1 MDHNDKQAIAGLFGK
16 LADVERQSPQRD
28 GEAEAFIAQQVARQP
43 GAPYYL
49 AQMVVV
55 QEQALN
61 AAEARI
67 ADLEAQVHA
76 ARQGG
81 QGGFL
86 SRLLGGPGAAPRPRQ
101 PVGQSLGQPPGQP
114 APGMAQPGRSGGFL
128 GGAAQTA
135 MGVAGG
141 MMLANAIGGMFAGS
155 AEAGESPEEPA
166 DMGFDDGG
174 DWEEF

>member
-1 MDHNDKQAIAGLFGK
+1 MDHNDKQAIEGLFGK
-16 LADVERQSPQRD
+16 LATIERQSQPRD
-28 GEAEAFIAQQVARQP
+28 AEAEAFIAQQVARQP

-49 AQMVVV
+49 AQTVVV

-86 SRLLGGPGAAPRPRQ
+86 SRLLGGGSPAPRPRQ
-101 PVGQSLGQPPGQP
+101 PMGQPV
-114 APGMAQPGRSGGFL
+114 PGMAPQPGRGGSFL

-141 MMLANAIGGMFAGS
+141 MMLANAIGGMFAGP
-155 AEAGESPEEPA
+155 AEAGEIPEEPT
-166 DMGFDDGG
+166 DTGFEDSG

>member
-1 MDHNDKQAIAGLFGK
+1 MDHNDKQAITGLFGK

-28 GEAEAFIAQQVARQP
+28 REAEAFIAQQVARQP

-49 AQMVVV
+49 AQTVVV

-76 ARQGG
+76 ARQG

-86 SRLLGGPGAAPRPRQ
+86 SRLLGGPGAQPRPRQ
-101 PVGQSLGQPPGQP
+101 PAGQSLGQP

-155 AEAGESPEEPA
+155 AEAGESPDEPA

>member
-1 MDHNDKQAIAGLFGK
+1 MDQNDKQAIEGLFGK
-16 LADVERQSPQRD
+16 LAEVERQAPSRD

-43 GAPYYL
+43 GAPYYM
-49 AQMVVV
+49 AQTVVM

-67 ADLEAQVHA
+67 ADLESQLHA
-76 ARQGG
+76 SRQGG

-86 SRLLGGPGAAPRPRQ
+86 SRLLGGPAPAPRPRQ
-101 PVGQSLGQPPGQP
+101 PMAQP
-114 APGMAQPGRSGGFL
+114 APGMPGGGQPARGGGFL
-128 GGAAQTA
+128 GGAAHTA

-141 MMLANAIGGMFAGS
+141 MMLANAIGGMLAGP
-155 AEAGESPEEPA
+155 AEAGEIPEEPA

-174 DWEEF
+174 DWEDF

>member
-49 AQMVVV
+49 AQTVVV

-101 PVGQSLGQPPGQP
+101 PVGQSLGQP